1 MVNVVDALIR
11 GFEKPIILLLLS
23 YKPRHGYELIK
34 EFKTITGRKLKPSI
48 VYPFLHWLE
57 KEGLAVSKRVERGK
71 RRLNCYFLTEKGE
84 QLLKNL
90 RGRFSNSIK
99 EVVRD
104 LIKKEES

>member
-1 MVNVVDALIR
+1 MVKVVDAFLR

-34 EFKTITGRKLKPSI
+34 EFRTLTGRRLKPSI
-48 VYPFLHWLE
+48 VYPFLQWLE
-57 KEGLAVSKRVERGK
+57 KEGFAVSKKIERGK
-71 RRLNCYFLTEKGE
+71 RKLKRYSLTEKGE

-90 RGRFSNSIK
+90 RERLSNSIK

-104 LIKKEES
+104 LIKKKES